1 MVEDVLGDL
10 SVAVV
15 EGNTAKTI
23 ATIDGALKEG
33 IQPNDILRM
42 GLFPGIR
49 KVGELFNAG
58 EYYLPELIVSGKT
71 MQAAV
76 NHLNPFIDKKS
87 SQKVGKYVIGTVT
100 GDVHDIGKNI
110 VIMMLRSNGWEVTD
124 LGVDIAPEQFC
135 EAVKAGDFDILGL
148 SALLTT
154 TMHVL
159 DETIKAL
166 EDAKLRDRIKI
177 MIGGAPVTQKYADK
191 IGADAYGRDAWEA
204 VTKAEALLSRKS

>member
-1 MVEDVLGDL
+1 MVEEVFGNL

-15 EGNTAKTI
+15 EGDTAKTI
-23 ATIDGALKEG
+23 ATIDAALKEG
-33 IQPNDILRM
+33 IQPNDILRK

-71 MQAAV
+71 MGAAV
-76 NHLNPFIDKKS
+76 NHLNPFIDKQS

-110 VIMMLRSNGWEVTD
+110 VIMMLKSNGWEVTD
-124 LGVDIAPEQFC
+124 LGVDIAPQQFC
-135 EAVKAGDFDILGL
+135 EAVREWDFDILGL

-166 EDAKLRDRIKI
+166 EDAGLRDKIKI

-191 IGADAYGRDAWEA
+191 IGADAYGSDAWEA

>member
-1 MVEDVLGDL
+1 MVEEVLGNL

-23 ATIDGALKEG
+23 ATIDAALKEG
-33 IQPNDILRM
+33 IKANDILRK
-42 GLFPGIR
+42 GLFPGIK

-76 NHLNPFIDKKS
+76 NHLNPFFDKGS
-87 SQKVGKYVIGTVT
+87 SQKAGKYVIGTVT
-100 GDVHDIGKNI
+100 GDVHDVGKNI

-135 EAVKAGDFDILGL
+135 AAVKEGDFDILGL

-154 TMHVL
+154 TMSVM
-159 DETIKAL
+159 DRTIKAL
-166 EDAKLRDRIKI
+166 EDAGVRDRIKI

-191 IGADAYGRDAWEA
+191 IGADAYGSDAWEA
-204 VTKAEALLSRKS
+204 VTKAEALLSRKC

>member
-1 MVEDVLGDL
+1 MVEDVLGNL

-15 EGNTAKTI
+15 EGDTAKTI
-23 ATIDGALKEG
+23 ATIDVALKEG

-76 NHLNPFIDKKS
+76 NHLNTFIDKKS

-110 VIMMLRSNGWEVTD
+110 VIMMLKSNGWEVTD
-124 LGVDIAPEQFC
+124 LGVDIAPKQFC
-135 EAVKAGDFDILGL
+135 EAVKERDFDILGL

-204 VTKAEALLSRKS
+204 VTKAEALLPRKS

>member
-1 MVEDVLGDL
+1 MVEDVLANL

-15 EGNTAKTI
+15 EGDTAKTI
-23 ATIDGALKEG
+23 STIDTALKAG
-33 IQPNDILRM
+33 IQASDILRK

-58 EYYLPELIVSGKT
+58 EYYLPELIVSGTT
-71 MQAAV
+71 MQKAV
-76 NHLNPFIDKKS
+76 NHLNPFIDKTS

-135 EAVKAGDFDILGL
+135 QVVKQGNFDILGL

-154 TMHVL
+154 TMPVL
-159 DETIKAL
+159 DMTIKAL
-166 EDAKLRDRIKI
+166 ENGGLRDKIKI
-177 MIGGAPVTQKYADK
+177 MIGGAPVTQAYADK
-191 IGADAYGRDAWEA
+191 IGADAYGSDAWEA

>member
-1 MVEDVLGDL
+1 MVEDVLGNL

-15 EGNTAKTI
+15 EGDAAKTI
-23 ATIDGALKEG
+23 ATIDVALNEG

-76 NHLNPFIDKKS
+76 NHLNPFIDKNS
-87 SQKVGKYVIGTVT
+87 SQKAGKYVIGTVT

-191 IGADAYGRDAWEA
+191 IGADAYGSDAWEA

>member
-1 MVEDVLGDL
+1 MVEDVLGNL

-15 EGNTAKTI
+15 EGDTAKTI
-23 ATIDGALKEG
+23 ATIDVALKEG

-135 EAVKAGDFDILGL
+135 AAVKAGDFDILGL

-204 VTKAEALLSRKS
+204 VTKAEALLPRKS

>member
-1 MVEDVLGDL
+1 MVEDVLGNL

-15 EGNTAKTI
+15 EGDTAKTI
-23 ATIDGALKEG
+23 ATIDVALKEG

-76 NHLNPFIDKKS
+76 NHLNPFIDRKS

-204 VTKAEALLSRKS
+204 VTKAEALLPRKS

>member
-1 MVEDVLGDL
+1 MVEDVLGNL

-15 EGNTAKTI
+15 EGDTAQTI
-23 ATIDGALKEG
+23 ATIDVALKEG
-33 IQPNDILRM
+33 IQPNDILTM

-204 VTKAEALLSRKS
+204 VTKAEALLPRKS

>member
-1 MVEDVLGDL
+1 MVEDVLGNL
-10 SVAVV
+10 SVAIV
-15 EGNTAKTI
+15 EGNSAKTI
-23 ATIDGALKEG
+23 ATIDAALKAG
-33 IQPNDILRM
+33 IQPNDILKK

-76 NHLNPFIDKKS
+76 NHLNPFIDRKS

-124 LGVDIAPEQFC
+124 LGVDIAPKQFC
-135 EAVKAGDFDILGL
+135 EAVKNADFDILGL

-154 TMHVL
+154 TMPVL
-159 DETIKAL
+159 DQTIEAL
-166 EDAKLRDRIKI
+166 EHAGLRDRIKI

-191 IGADAYGRDAWEA
+191 IGADAYGSDAWEA

>member
-1 MVEDVLGDL
+1 MVEDVLGNL

-15 EGNTAKTI
+15 EGDTAKTI
-23 ATIDGALKEG
+23 ATIDVALKEG

-76 NHLNPFIDKKS
+76 NHLNPFIDKRS

-204 VTKAEALLSRKS
+204 VTKAEDLLSRKS

>member
-1 MVEDVLGDL
+1 MGEDVLGNL

-15 EGNTAKTI
+15 EGDTAKTI
-23 ATIDGALKEG
+23 ATTDVALKEG

-124 LGVDIAPEQFC
+124 LGVDIAPKQFC

-166 EDAKLRDRIKI
+166 EDARLRDRIKI

-204 VTKAEALLSRKS
+204 VTKAEDLLSRKS

>member
-1 MVEDVLGDL
+1 MVEDVLGNL
-10 SVAVV
+10 SIAVV

-23 ATIDGALKEG
+23 ATIDAALKEG
-33 IQPNDILRM
+33 IQPNDVLKK

-49 KVGELFNAG
+49 KVGELFNLG

-110 VIMMLRSNGWEVTD
+110 VIMMLKSNGWEVTD
-124 LGVDIAPEQFC
+124 LGVDIAPKQFC
-135 EAVKAGDFDILGL
+135 EAVKERDFDILGL

-154 TMHVL
+154 TMPVL
-159 DETIKAL
+159 DQTIKAL
-166 EDAKLRDRIKI
+166 EDAGLRDRIKI

-191 IGADAYGRDAWEA
+191 IGADAYGSDAWEA